1 MTRTKNYIP
10 RPWTRWPRPTRRLPQ
25 EALADLECSYD
36 PRFDELV
43 ILVGVHLRGT
53 RQRALRFVAN
63 ERIEDFRHALEFAF
77 VGFGGLPRRVELPW
91 TQPFLMDAV
100 IKDGEGRWVGP
111 RINRLAH
118 ILGVPAF
125 LPDCRKDPHP
135 AAKSLELFMM
145 RVLHE
150 FVLQRPRESVCDR
163 NQALLT
169 WTRQRGWD
177 IVEDPYMAAEK
188 QHIA

>member
-10 RPWTRWPRPTRRLPQ
+10 RPWTRWPRPTKRLPQ
-25 EALADLECSYD
+25 EALMDFECSYD

-63 ERIEDFRHALEFAF
+63 ERLDDFRHALEFAF

-91 TQPFLMDAV
+91 IQPFLMDAV
-100 IKDGEGRWVGP
+100 IKDEEGRWVGP
-111 RINRLAH
+111 RINRLAQ

-125 LPDCRKDPHP
+125 LPNPREPIPP
-135 AAKSLELFMM
+135 AAKSLELIMM

-150 FVLQRPRESVCDR
+150 FVLQRPREIVRDR
-163 NQALLT
+163 NRALQT
-169 WTRQRGWD
+169 WVRQRGWD
-177 IVEDPYMAAEK
+177 IVEDPSMATAN